1 VFYCRPIL
9 PAHFAG
15 ISPSPLAHQVD
26 PDAGCVRLSAAAT
39 GRGPVHVPEF
49 APYDEEPAMDFSM
62 LTVLAQEG
70 DAAGQAG
77 GVVVLL
83 IQLAIL
89 VLFIMGLWKIFEKA
103 GKPGWAAII
112 PIYNL
117 IVILEI
123 VGKPI
128 WWIILFLIP
137 CVNIIIAILVYIDLA
152 KCFGKG
158 AGYGIGLA
166 LLPFI
171 FFPLL
176 GFSDAKYQGPV
187 ATPT

>member
-1 VFYCRPIL
+1 
-9 PAHFAG
+9 
-15 ISPSPLAHQVD
+15 
-26 PDAGCVRLSAAAT
+26 LSAAAI
-39 GRGPVHVPEF
+39 GRGPVQVPEI

-77 GVVVLL
+77 AMVGML
-83 IQLAIL
+83 IYLALII
-89 VLFIMGLWKIFEKA
+89 VMIVGMWKTFEKA

-112 PIYNL
+112 PIYNM
-117 IVILEI
+117 IVLLEI
-123 VGKPI
+123 IGRPI
-128 WWIILFLIP
+128 WWFILLLIP
-137 CVNIIIAILVYIDLA
+137 CVNIIIGIMVYSDLS

-158 AGYGIGLA
+158 IGYTLGL
-166 LLPFI
+166 LFLPFI

-187 ATPT
+187 ASPG